1 MADPLTSSELDDA
14 LASLSGW
21 EVVDGA
27 LHRELKFGDFTEAMA
42 FMTRVAFSAEKMN
55 HHPNWSNV
63 YNTVV
68 VDLSTHD
75 AGAITSLDVDLA
87 KKIDEVAG

>member
-1 MADPLTSSELDDA
+1 MADPLTSTELDDA
-14 LASLSGW
+14 LASLAGW
-21 EVVDGA
+21 EVVDGS
-27 LHRELKFGDFTEAMA
+27 LHRELKFADFPEAMA
-42 FMTRVAFSAEKMN
+42 FMTRIAFTAEKMG

-75 AGAITSLDVDLA
+75 AGAITALDVDLA